1 MKETNLQNYKSEKK
15 VIVPECYRFFGDD
28 TERNVEAF
36 ISEFEPNTFNVKGMT
51 GCGATTMLL
60 ENNQP
65 MILSCPTRELC
76 DNKSSAERHIGQVLW
91 YKKGVL
97 DDDIREYLEKVDV
110 PKFVVVYD
118 STQNLH
124 EALDRIEG
132 EDVSEKYVLAVDEA
146 HMMMTALSYRETAIK
161 SLTALLS
168 MFDNVQ
174 FITATP
180 VPVEFTPEVFQR
192 YNYVEY
198 QWLGA
203 EDVNVIAIQQR
214 SPIKAACDLIERF
227 KIEGTVK
234 VNNEKS
240 ELIEAKELIFF
251 INSVKDIAR
260 IINTTK
266 LKLDECKIIVAERY
280 HNIEIL
286 ARALEITPKELQLAK
301 ASDPT
306 QKYTFVTSKAF
317 EGVDFYSESALS
329 IVVSTVKSKSTLL
342 DMGVS
347 LPQIAGRIRTAENR
361 LKGTLLFIYNTTSYA
376 KSPEVQ
382 ENDVLENIDDA
393 QRCIDIYS
401 RLESEDE
408 KRVLIKKYADDISHG
423 FLATEQNDE
432 DVEIKL
438 DNDTIKLRRYQ
449 NYISGTFCSKLK
461 VINTIE
467 QTSYVT
473 DQDEYFEENVIL
485 SYLSKQPFREVAKNY
500 IDAKELV
507 ESTCANIKPQDL
519 KPKQELIAMLEKD
532 IPLLP
537 EAIKKLGSKKMQAAS
552 NRSEK
557 KLRAT
562 VTEFD
567 KKNGMRS
574 RVKDKF
580 KVGEFYSN
588 PDIIRL
594 LKPEFFLKNINR
606 TVKATDI
613 SFFFEVESGRR
624 KNQTTGKM
632 GKGYM
637 IKKPVEIA
645 RPSLIPQAEATR
657 A

>member
-1 MKETNLQNYKSEKK
+1 
-15 VIVPECYRFFGDD
+15 
-28 TERNVEAF
+28 
-36 ISEFEPNTFNVKGMT
+36 MT

-76 DNKSSAERHIGQVLW
+76 DNKSSAERHIGQILW

-97 DDDIREYLEKVDV
+97 DEDIREYLEKVDV
-110 PKFVVVYD
+110 PKFIVVYD
-118 STQNLH
+118 STSNLH
-124 EALDRIEG
+124 KALVRIED

-168 MFDNVQ
+168 KFDNVQ

-227 KIEGTVK
+227 RIEGTVK

-260 IINTTK
+260 IINTTE

-301 ASDPT
+301 ASDPP

-376 KSPEVQ
+376 KSPDIQEDEV
-382 ENDVLENIDDA
+382 LSNINEA
-393 QRCIDIYS
+393 QRCIGIYN
-401 RLESEDE
+401 RQESDED

-423 FLATEQNDE
+423 FLATEQNNE

-438 DNDTIKLRRYQ
+438 DNDAIKLRRYQ
-449 NYISGTFCSKLK
+449 NYISGAFCSKLK

-467 QTSYVT
+467 QTSNVT

-485 SYLSKQPFREVAKNY
+485 SYLSKQPFREVVENY
-500 IDAKELV
+500 IEAKETV
-507 ESTCANIKPQDL
+507 EASCDNEKPEEL
-519 KPKQELIAMLEKD
+519 KSKQELVAMLEKD

-537 EAIKKLGSKKMQAAS
+537 IAYKKLGSKKMQTAS

-557 KLRAT
+557 SLKAA
-562 VTEFD
+562 VAEFD
-567 KKNGMRS
+567 KLDSLRGRMN
-574 RVKDKF
+574 DKF
-580 KVGEFYSN
+580 KVGEFYTN
-588 PDIIRL
+588 PEIIRL
-594 LKPEFFLKNINR
+594 LGQDFYRKNINR
-606 TVKATDI
+606 NVKATDI
-613 SFFFEVESGRR
+613 TFFYEVTSTRQSNPTTR
-624 KNQTTGKM
+624 KKN
-632 GKGYM
+632 KGYLLNKSIRRHNGSM
-637 IKKPVEIA
+637 LTKLGITVP
-645 RPSLIPQAEATR
+645 
-657 A
+657 